1 MPETLR
7 TVVTNTTPL
16 IALALISKLH
26 LLRDLYG
33 EVLVPPAV
41 YEEMLA
47 GGVERIGA
55 AAIQAAPWIRV
66 QPLSDPRRADLLV
79 DLDRGEA
86 QAIALA
92 QELNADLLIVDERLG
107 RQHARRLGL
116 TITGTLGILLK
127 AKQLGYVDAVQP
139 LIEQLQQGGIR
150 LRDDVVRRVLEL
162 AGE

>member
-1 MPETLR
+1 
-7 TVVTNTTPL
+7 
-16 IALALISKLH
+16 
-26 LLRDLYG
+26 
-33 EVLVPPAV
+33 
-41 YEEMLA
+41 
-47 GGVERIGA
+47 
-55 AAIQAAPWIRV
+55 
-66 QPLSDPRRADLLV
+66 LV